1 MSGKKGGVSE
11 PPCGKPAESAESAV
25 PTVPTES
32 AAPRPPL
39 PQRPSPRPSPSPR
52 PRPQTAARRQR
63 DEAIRSLDQRIGEAL
78 AASQAELQASP
89 AWGKPL
95 PDDGYL
101 DTPPELRLAFK
112 LLKNAGHV
120 PAEVELMR
128 ELQRWRDQHAALP
141 PGQQAAALAARIAE
155 RRLLIALRIERLAK
169 TKSL

>member
-1 MSGKKGGVSE
+1 M
-11 PPCGKPAESAESAV
+11 PA
-25 PTVPTES
+25 
-32 AAPRPPL
+32 
-39 PQRPSPRPSPSPR
+39 QRPSS
-52 PRPQTAARRQR
+52 RPQSAARRRR

-78 AASQAELQASP
+78 AASGAELQASP

-101 DTPPELRLAFK
+101 DTPPELRMAFK

-128 ELQRWRDQHAALP
+128 ELKRWRDQHAALP
-141 PGQQAAALAARIAE
+141 PGPAADALAARIAE
-155 RRLLIALRIERLAK
+155 RQLLIALRIERLAR